1 MLQVKNLTYGYRKSP
16 KKIFSDFSLDFEPGR
31 VYGLLGRNGAG
42 KSTLMYLLSGLLT
55 PEKGMVQFDGKNVR
69 DRRPSTLSEI
79 FVVPEEFEL
88 PSVSLR
94 KYVAINAPFYPNFSI
109 DDFKAHL
116 AAFEMDDM
124 DVNLKSLSMGQ
135 KKKVFMSFALAT
147 NTRVLLMD
155 EPTNGL
161 DIPSKSQFRKIIAR
175 GMSDDK
181 VIVLST
187 HQVRDVD
194 SVLDYVLVVDHSKVL
209 LDASVDEIG
218 SKLSFKLTPDV
229 TGAVYWQPTV
239 NGNMA
244 VLPNDGGEESMI
256 DVEMLF
262 NATLMAPER
271 MAAIF
276 AKK

>member
-1 MLQVKNLTYGYRKSP
+1 
-16 KKIFSDFSLDFEPGR
+16 
-31 VYGLLGRNGAG
+31 
-42 KSTLMYLLSGLLT
+42 
-55 PEKGMVQFDGKNVR
+55 
-69 DRRPSTLSEI
+69 
-79 FVVPEEFEL
+79 
-88 PSVSLR
+88 
-94 KYVAINAPFYPNFSI
+94 
-109 DDFKAHL
+109 
-116 AAFEMDDM
+116 MDDM

-229 TGAVYWQPTV
+229 TGAIYWQPTV

-244 VLPNDGGEESMI
+244 VLPNEGGEESMI